1 MAQNMRLSE
10 YLYVCL
16 QSCDLQLNSLLSL
29 LLDTLKRKA
38 RQQREGEERGERGGG
53 DQNLSEREGEGGG
66 KALSSMVSLS

>member
-1 MAQNMRLSE
+1 MRLE
-10 YLYVCL
+10 YQFLCVCL
-16 QSCDLQLNSLLSL
+16 QSCDLQLNSVLSL

-38 RQQREGEERGERGGG
+38 RQQREGEERERGG

>member
-1 MAQNMRLSE
+1 MRLSE
-10 YLYVCL
+10 YLCVCL
-16 QSCDLQLNSLLSL
+16 QSCDLQLNSVLSL

-38 RQQREGEERGERGGG
+38 RQQREGEERERGG